1 MRNILF
7 VVFGCL
13 ILLSLVLL
21 VVGLTGMV
29 VSPWLS
35 SGKAQLM
42 GMIMLVLASLGEVG
56 LRFFSWAVKKTD
68 KADPGVIQKY
78 GLK

>member
-1 MRNILF
+1 MRKILF

-35 SGKAQLM
+35 SEKAQLM
-42 GMIMLVLASLGEVG
+42 GTIMLVLASLGEVG
-56 LRFFSWAVKKTD
+56 VRFFSWAAKKTD
-68 KADPGVIQKY
+68 KTDPGVIQKY